1 MMLLQQREREKK
13 KFNECKELEHKRTP
27 IHMVGKLCECGFSHL
42 CHIICTDVK
51 ISIVPVPSV
60 KHDLLW
66 LYCPL
71 TFSSVVG
78 PFKWW
83 CLDEREANENQKNAS
98 KIRLIVPTKAHSTP
112 WYLECPPLPL
122 TKENTAIEN
131 LLENFH

>member
-1 MMLLQQREREKK
+1 
-13 KFNECKELEHKRTP
+13 
-27 IHMVGKLCECGFSHL
+27 MVGKLCECGFSHL
-42 CHIICTDVK
+42 CHIMCIDVK

-83 CLDEREANENQKNAS
+83 CLDEREANEN
-98 KIRLIVPTKAHSTP
+98 
-112 WYLECPPLPL
+112 
-122 TKENTAIEN
+122 
-131 LLENFH
+131 